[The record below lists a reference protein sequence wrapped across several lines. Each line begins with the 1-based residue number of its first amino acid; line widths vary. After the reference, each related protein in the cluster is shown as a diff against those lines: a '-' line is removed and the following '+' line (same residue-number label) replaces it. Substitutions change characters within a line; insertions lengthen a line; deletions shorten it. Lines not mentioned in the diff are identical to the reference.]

1 MTAFR
6 KALSIHELGIG
17 SPAELAVTVGNFD
30 GVHRGHVAVLAE
42 LRRIVLESGRR
53 GVAVT
58 FDPHPL
64 AVVAPGRAP
73 RLLAPLDERLELIA
87 AAGVEDVLVV
97 PFTAE
102 LATNEGDAFL
112 RSIGVGEGSHVVLG
126 YDFHM
131 GRDRSSGI
139 ESLRELGR
147 CVGFD
152 LDVVPAV
159 LFEGE
164 PISSSRIRAAVSR
177 GDIEAAGMMLGR
189 PYPIRGAVVR
199 GDRIGGRVLG
209 TPTANVETHALKLL
223 PADGVYYVEETAE
236 GRAGVLYIGRRRTFG
251 KGERRVEVHLLDV
264 DVDLYGSELCVGV
277 LRRIRGD
284 RQFADA
290 AGLSSQIA
298 EDIATARCMAASR
311 EAPGGE
317 RSEPQS
323 VDECADG

>member
-6 KALSIHELGIG
+6 KALSIEELSLG

-30 GVHRGHVAVLAE
+30 GVHRGHEAVLEE
-42 LRRIVLESGRR
+42 LVRIVEMSGRR

-64 AVVAPGRAP
+64 CVVAPGSAP

-87 AAGVEDVLVV
+87 AAGVENVLVM

-102 LATNEGDAFL
+102 LAGNEADTFL
-112 RSIGVGEGSHVVLG
+112 RSIGVGQGSHVVLG

-139 ESLRELGR
+139 ESLGELGR
-147 CVGFD
+147 LVGFD

-164 PISSSRIRAAVSR
+164 AISSSRIRAAISR
-177 GDIEAAGMMLGR
+177 GDVEEAGGMLGR

-199 GDRIGGRVLG
+199 GDGVGGTILG
-209 TPTANVETHALKLL
+209 APTANIETHALKLL
-223 PADGVYYVEETAE
+223 PADGVYYVEDGASH
-236 GRAGVLYIGRRRTFG
+236 RPGVLYIGRRPTFG
-251 KGERRVEVHLLDV
+251 SGERRVEVHLLDV
-264 DVDLYGSELCVGV
+264 EADLYGLELAVSV

-284 RQFADA
+284 REFADA
-290 AGLSSQIA
+290 AGLRAQISR
-298 EDIATARCMAASR
+298 DIAAARVLAA
-311 EAPGGE
+311 A
-317 RSEPQS
+317 
-323 VDECADG
+323 A

>member
-6 KALSIHELGIG
+6 KALSIDELNLG

-30 GVHRGHVAVLAE
+30 GVHRGHEAVLAK
-42 LRRIVLESGRR
+42 LVRVVGESGRR

-73 RLLAPLDERLELIA
+73 RLLAPLDERLELLA

-97 PFTAE
+97 PFTTE
-102 LATNEGDAFL
+102 LASNEGDVFL

-139 ESLRELGR
+139 ESLGELGR
-147 CVGFD
+147 RVGFD

-164 PISSSRIRAAVSR
+164 AISSSRIRAAISR
-177 GDIEAAGMMLGR
+177 GDVEEAGRMLGR

-199 GDRIGGRVLG
+199 GDGVGGRMLG
-209 TPTANVETHALKLL
+209 TPTANIETHALKLL
-223 PADGVYYVEETAE
+223 PADGVYYVESGAE
-236 GRAGVLYIGRRRTFG
+236 GRPGVLYVGRRPTFG
-251 KGERRVEVHLLDV
+251 RGERRVEVHLLDV
-264 DVDLYGSELCVGV
+264 EADLYGAELGV
-277 LRRIRGD
+277 HVLQRIRED
-284 RQFADA
+284 RHFADA
-290 AGLSSQIA
+290 AGLGAQIT
-298 EDIATARCMAASR
+298 EDIAVARELAGAREGSR
-311 EAPGGE
+311 DGM
-317 RSEPQS
+317 SEPRS
-323 VDECADG
+323 AAA